1 MISTQVPLDDDE
13 PPWHNGARPPDDVAG
28 WRRDG
33 DAASE
38 GGIEMREELEVAAA
52 APEDTAGT
60 ELADLGPPAPRSPSR
75 PGSPATLAAM
85 NAARLAE
92 ESER

>member
-1 MISTQVPLDDDE
+1 MRSFRKATELNAEIWSFV
-13 PPWHNGARPPDDVAG
+13 HCGHDDV
-28 WRRDG
+28 WKRK
-33 DAASE
+33 
-38 GGIEMREELEVAAA
+38 EL
-52 APEDTAGT
+52 
-60 ELADLGPPAPRSPSR
+60 

>member
-1 MISTQVPLDDDE
+1 MPLDDDE

-52 APEDTAGT
+52 APEDTAAEGT
-60 ELADLGPPAPRSPSR
+60 ELAGLGPPAPRSPSR